1 MKDKIRER
9 LFEIRDEKYKAFNAK
24 LIPNISPERIIG
36 VRNPALRTLAKEMMK
51 NGSFEDFMAALP
63 HEYNEE
69 NMLHAMLLSEI
80 KDKDKML
87 TALEAFAPHIDNW
100 AVNDTI
106 SPRPFAKDAALAR
119 EFAYGCIDDKRAYHE
134 RLGILMLM
142 KYCLGEAFDRADFD
156 RVIAAKNDDYYV
168 RMMQAWYFATALVKN
183 EADTVAIFEQKRLAA
198 WTHNK
203 AIQKACESFRVS
215 DDLKA
220 YLKTLKV

>member
-1 MKDKIRER
+1 MKDRIRER
-9 LFEIRDEKYKAFNAK
+9 LFEMRDEKYKVFNAK
-24 LIPNISPERIIG
+24 LIPNISADRIIG
-36 VRNPALRTLAKEMMK
+36 VRNPALRALAKEMLK
-51 NGSFEDFMAALP
+51 DGSYEDFLAALP

-69 NMLHAMLLSEI
+69 NILHAMLISEI
-80 KDKDKML
+80 KDKDKAVV
-87 TALEAFAPHIDNW
+87 ALKAFAPHIDNW

-119 EFAYGCIDDKRAYHE
+119 DLAYGFIDDEGTYHE

-142 KYCLGEAFDRADFD
+142 KYCLGEAFDRTDFD

-168 RMMQAWYFATALVKN
+168 RMMQAWYFATAIVKN
-183 EADTVAIFEQKRLAA
+183 EADTVVIFEQKRLAA

-203 AIQKACESFRVS
+203 AIQKARESFRVS

-220 YLKTLKV
+220 YLKSLKV